1 MEIADFIEATNTAA
15 SAEEVFSLYLK
26 AASAQGFDR
35 VMYSV
40 LAKKK
45 ELSEDQYAP
54 AIVRNY
60 PDDWVKHYVASGYV
74 ESDPVRR
81 MCIVARRPFT
91 WAELPKSGYFKKRDL
106 RIFPEAEEAHL
117 YDGVAIPLHG
127 PGGEVFGVGMASS
140 ARGAEPERQLSR
152 LNVITVQFHVAY
164 SALAFPAVEA
174 APAVHLSAREREI
187 LQWCII
193 GKSTW
198 EISQILSASEKTV
211 EWHLGRIYA
220 KLGVSS
226 RVAAVV
232 KALNLGLIAQ

>member
-1 MEIADFIEATNTAA
+1 MQISDFIEATNTAT

-26 AASAQGFDR
+26 TVSAQGFDR

-45 ELSEDQYAP
+45 ELSEDRYAP

-60 PDDWVKHYVASGYV
+60 PDDWIKHYVASGYV
-74 ESDPVRR
+74 ETDPVRR
-81 MCIVARRPFT
+81 MGLVARRPFT
-91 WAELPKSGYFKKRDL
+91 WAELPKSGHFTKRDL
-106 RIFPEAEEAHL
+106 RIFPEAEEAQL
-117 YDGVAIPLHG
+117 YDGVGIPLHG
-127 PGGEVFGVGMASS
+127 PRGEVFGVGIASS
-140 ARGAEPERQLSR
+140 TRGAEPERKLNK

-164 SALAFPAVEA
+164 SALAFPVEEA
-174 APAVHLSAREREI
+174 TPTVHLSAREREI
-187 LQWCII
+187 LQWCMI

-198 EISQILSASEKTV
+198 EISRILSASEKTV

-220 KLGVSS
+220 KLGVST
-226 RVAAVV
+226 RVVAVV